1 MIDCIHLP
9 STPAPQELVM
19 PGGATLRA
27 QDLIGAAQPA
37 LAPLAPLFD
46 ILDVVLGIHRVLE
59 AIPDAILGTPPDPT
73 EVAARLA
80 ELAGKMPRLLQL
92 VPQFS
97 VPVMAVR
104 LVDAAIGE
112 LERARSQ
119 LQGILVLLERVR
131 AAAGRG
137 AELGDED
144 LLRLA
149 TCAEEDAA
157 TATGNAVRA
166 LGAVQGVLSIL
177 GPLLALIGGP
187 QLPDLSSLDGQP
199 RDDAV
204 GAIGDLITALRTA
217 RDAIPLP

>member
-1 MIDCIHLP
+1 
-9 STPAPQELVM
+9 M
-19 PGGATLRA
+19 PGGATIVA

-37 LAPLAPLFD
+37 LAPLVPLFD
-46 ILDVVLGIHRVLE
+46 ILDVVVGIHRVLE
-59 AIPDAILGTPPDPT
+59 AIPDAILGTPPDPS